1 MLFRS
6 RLAIY
11 DQTVR
16 DRELSILAIRNDLR
30 RAVDESELCLHYQP
44 VYDLASGRIVG
55 TEALVRWLHP
65 EHGLMPPSEFIPV
78 AEESGAIV
86 ALGAWVLET
95 AAAQARAWGFGTT
108 RDAKMWVN
116 VSPRQLV
123 RPEIVDVFTSTITES
138 GALPTAIGLE
148 VTETANIESQP
159 ALAARLAR
167 LRALGCSIAIDDF
180 GTGYSSLLYLRR
192 YAADTIKIDRSFIAG
207 LGTNRDDSAIVT
219 SVRLLAE
226 MLGLRVVAEGVET
239 LDQLE
244 ALRGIGCQHA
254 SGYLLAEPAAP
265 EVIEPLLDRVLSI

>member
-1 MLFRS
+1 
-6 RLAIY
+6 
-11 DQTVR
+11 
-16 DRELSILAIRNDLR
+16 
-30 RAVDESELCLHYQP
+30 
-44 VYDLASGRIVG
+44 
-55 TEALVRWLHP
+55 
-65 EHGLMPPSEFIPV
+65 
-78 AEESGAIV
+78 
-86 ALGAWVLET
+86 
-95 AAAQARAWGFGTT
+95 
-108 RDAKMWVN
+108 MWVN

-123 RPEIVDVFTSTITES
+123 RPEIIDVFTSTITES
-138 GALPTAIGLE
+138 GAPPTAIGLE

-265 EVIEPLLDRVLSI
+265 EAIEPLLDRVLTI